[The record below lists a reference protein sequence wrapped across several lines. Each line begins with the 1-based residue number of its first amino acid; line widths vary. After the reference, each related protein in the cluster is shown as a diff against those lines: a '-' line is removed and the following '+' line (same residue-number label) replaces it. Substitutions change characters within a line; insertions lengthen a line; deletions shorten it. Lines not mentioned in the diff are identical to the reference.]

1 MPIETGATLFS
12 PMTVALANARLFSAT
27 GRSTLGKVQ
36 AVCIDIDACVS
47 SNSSASSL
55 DIAASWAHL
64 AQASGK
70 RVVIVGEAKNL
81 VRASQFRGRDYRLL
95 DRRELLTGSQN
106 AKGEALANAVED
118 YYASY
123 YAAFDK
129 TDDGFI
135 AVAATS
141 DSSPHASTGFSKEE
155 ASRIFK
161 EELHEPSLAEPMTE
175 EQLKHFNEHM
185 HRP

>member
-1 MPIETGATLFS
+1 
-12 PMTVALANARLFSAT
+12 
-27 GRSTLGKVQ
+27 
-36 AVCIDIDACVS
+36 VS
-47 SNSSASSL
+47 SNSGANSL

-95 DRRELLTGSQN
+95 DRQELPIGSQN
-106 AKGEALANAVED
+106 AKGEALASAVEE

-129 TDDGFI
+129 MDNGFI
-135 AVAATS
+135 AVAETS
-141 DSSPHASTGFSKEE
+141 DSSPHASSGFSEEE
-155 ASRIFK
+155 ARRSFE
-161 EELHEPSLAEPMTE
+161 EELNEPGLAEPMTE